1 MADVIVIGGG
11 LAGCA
16 TAYYLAKDGVDVLV
30 LERTELNTQASGSN
44 AGSLHAQIPHDPFVN
59 KGPEWARRFA
69 PSIELMVRSIAMWHE
84 LPNELGVDL
93 EVSTKGGLLVATTE
107 QQMREIAAK
116 AELER
121 EHGLEVNLL
130 DQSAVRQLAPYLS
143 ERVIGGAFCPI
154 EGKAS
159 PLIATLAYA
168 DAAKRLGVKFRRH
181 SEVVGLERGQQNYR
195 VRLADEE
202 LIARRVV
209 NAAGADAGRIAAML
223 GIHTDVQG
231 FAIQV
236 AVTEQTGPL
245 IPHLVYSA
253 GEKLTLKQNAIG
265 SVLIGGGWP
274 ARWHGRGHPVTDPDS
289 LAQNMALALQTVP
302 ALGPLRVIRTWAA
315 VVNGTD
321 DWRPI
326 LGEVPGAPGF
336 FMNFFPWMGFT
347 AGPIIAR
354 IIASLVQDK
363 PVPLDIDYRPFL
375 CR

>member
-11 LAGCA
+11 LVGCA

-69 PSIELMVRSIAMWHE
+69 PSIGLMARSIAMWHE
-84 LPNELGVDL
+84 LPKELGVDL
-93 EVSTKGGLLVATTE
+93 EVSTKGGLLVATSE
-107 QQMREIAAK
+107 QQLREIEAK
-116 AELER
+116 AALER

-130 DQSAVRQLAPYLS
+130 DQAAVRELAPYLS
-143 ERVIGGAFCPI
+143 DRVLGGAFCPI

-168 DAAKRLGVKFRRH
+168 DAAKRLGAKFRRH
-181 SEVVGLERGQQNYR
+181 SEVIGIEQGQQNFR
-195 VRLADEE
+195 VRLAGED
-202 LIARRVV
+202 LVARRVV

-245 IPHLVYSA
+245 IAHLVYSA

-326 LGEVPGAPGF
+326 LGEAPGVPGF
-336 FMNFFPWMGFT
+336 FMGFFPWMGFT
-347 AGPIIAR
+347 AGPIVAR

-375 CR
+375 YQ

>member
-69 PSIELMVRSIAMWHE
+69 PSIELMARSIAMWHE

-130 DQSAVRQLAPYLS
+130 DQIAVRQLAPYLS
-143 ERVIGGAFCPI
+143 DRVIGGAFCPI

-159 PLIATLAYA
+159 PLITTLAYA

-181 SEVVGLERGQQNYR
+181 SEVVGLERDQQNYR

-302 ALGPLRVIRTWAA
+302 TLGPLRVIRTWAA

>member
-30 LERTELNTQASGSN
+30 LERSELNTQASGSN

-69 PSIELMVRSIAMWHE
+69 PSIALMARSIAMWHE
-84 LPNELGVDL
+84 LSRELGVDL
-93 EVSTKGGLLVATTE
+93 EVSTKGGLLVGTTD
-107 QQMREIAAK
+107 QQLREIEAK
-116 AELER
+116 AALER
-121 EHGLEVNLL
+121 EHGLEVDLL
-130 DQSAVRQLAPYLS
+130 DQREVRELAPYLS
-143 ERVIGGAFCPI
+143 DRVQGGAFCRI

-168 DAAKRLGVKFRRH
+168 NAAKRLGVKFRRH
-181 SEVVGLERGQQNYR
+181 CEVIGIERCQRTYR
-195 VRLADEE
+195 VQLAGES
-202 LIARRVV
+202 LVANRVV

-223 GIHTDVQG
+223 GIHMDVQG

-302 ALGPLRVIRTWAA
+302 SLGPLRVIRTWAA

-326 LGEVPGAPGF
+326 LGEVPGSPGF

-347 AGPIIAR
+347 AGPVIAR
-354 IIASLVQDK
+354 IIASLVQGK
-363 PVPLDIDYRPFL
+363 PVPLDIDYRSFL
-375 CR
+375 CH

>member
-1 MADVIVIGGG
+1 MAEVIVIGGG

-16 TAYYLAKDGVDVLV
+16 TAYYLAKDGVDVVL
-30 LERTELNTQASGSN
+30 LERGELNTQASGSN

-69 PSIELMVRSIAMWHE
+69 PSIQLMARSIEMWHQ
-84 LPNELGVDL
+84 LPAELGVDL
-93 EVSTKGGLLVATTE
+93 EVSTKGGLLVASSE
-107 QQMREIAAK
+107 QQLREVEAK
-116 AELER
+116 ARLER
-121 EHGLEVNLL
+121 EHGLDVRLL
-130 DQSAVRQLAPYLS
+130 DRREVRDLAPYLS
-143 ERVIGGAFCPI
+143 DRVLGGAFCPI

-168 DAAKRLGVKFRRH
+168 NAAKRLGVSFRRH
-181 SEVVGLERGQQNYR
+181 SPVLDIERGQGNYR
-195 VRLADEE
+195 VVLGEGSLVAP
-202 LIARRVV
+202 RVV

-223 GIHTDVQG
+223 GIATDVQG

-347 AGPIIAR
+347 AGPLIAR
-354 IIASLVQDK
+354 VIASLVQGK
-363 PVPLDIDYRPFL
+363 AVPLDVDYRPFL
-375 CR
+375 YR

>member
-16 TAYYLAKDGVDVLV
+16 TAYYLAKDGVDVLL

-69 PSIELMVRSIAMWHE
+69 PSIELMARSIAMWHE
-84 LPNELGVDL
+84 LPKELGVDL

-107 QQMREIAAK
+107 QQLREIEAK
-116 AELER
+116 AALER

-130 DQSAVRQLAPYLS
+130 DQTAVRELAPYLS
-143 ERVIGGAFCPI
+143 DRVLGGAFCPI

-181 SEVVGLERGQQNYR
+181 SEVVGIERDQKNFR
-195 VRLADEE
+195 VRLADED

-302 ALGPLRVIRTWAA
+302 TLGPLRVIRTWAA

-354 IIASLVQDK
+354 IIASLVQGK

-375 CR
+375 CQ

>member
-202 LIARRVV
+202 LVARRVV

>member
-30 LERTELNTQASGSN
+30 LERSELNTQASGSN

-59 KGPEWARRFA
+59 KGAEWARRFA
-69 PSIELMVRSIAMWHE
+69 PSIGLMARSIEMWHA
-84 LPNELGVDL
+84 LPGELGVDL
-93 EVSTKGGLLVATTE
+93 EVSTKGGLLVGTTA
-107 QQMREIAAK
+107 QQLREIEAK
-116 AELER
+116 AALER

-130 DQSAVRQLAPYLS
+130 DQRAVRDLAPYLS
-143 ERVIGGAFCPI
+143 DRVLGGAFCPI

-181 SEVVGLERGQQNYR
+181 SEVLAVERREQHYHI
-195 VRLADEE
+195 RLAAEE
-202 LIARRVV
+202 LVARRVV

-326 LGEVPGAPGF
+326 LGEVPGSPGF

-375 CR
+375 CQ

>member
-30 LERTELNTQASGSN
+30 LERSELNTQASGSN

-59 KGPEWARRFA
+59 KGSAWAERFA
-69 PSIELMVRSIAMWHE
+69 PSIALMARSIDLWHA
-84 LPNELGVDL
+84 LPDELGVDL
-93 EVSTKGGLLVATTE
+93 EVSTKGGLLVGTTD
-107 QQMREIAAK
+107 QQLREIEAK
-116 AELER
+116 ARLER
-121 EHGLEVNLL
+121 SQGLEVNVL
-130 DQSAVRQLAPYLS
+130 DQRGVRELAPYLS
-143 ERVIGGAFCPI
+143 DRVLGGAFCPI

-159 PLIATLAYA
+159 PLKATLAYA
-168 DAAKRLGVKFRRH
+168 EAAKRLGVKFRRH
-181 SEVVGLERGQQNYR
+181 CEVIGVERGRHNYR
-195 VRLADEE
+195 ISLADEV

-326 LGEVPGAPGF
+326 LGEVPGSPGF

-375 CR
+375 CQ

>member
-16 TAYYLAKDGVDVLV
+16 TAYYLAKDGVEVLL
-30 LERTELNTQASGSN
+30 LERSELNTQASGSN

-59 KGPEWARRFA
+59 KGLAWAQRFA
-69 PSIELMVRSIAMWHE
+69 PTIELMAQSIAMWHE
-84 LPNELGVDL
+84 LPGELGVDL
-93 EVSTKGGLLVATTE
+93 EVSTKGGLLVATSE
-107 QQMREIAAK
+107 QQMREVEAK
-116 AELER
+116 AALER
-121 EHGLEVNLL
+121 QHGLPIDLL
-130 DQSAVRQLAPYLS
+130 DQSAVRRLAPYLS
-143 ERVIGGAFCPI
+143 ERVLGGAFCPI

-168 DAAKRLGVKFRRH
+168 DAAKRLGVQFRRH
-181 SEVVGLERGQQNYR
+181 SEVLGIERDRQGYR
-195 VRLADEE
+195 VRVVDGV
-202 LIARRVV
+202 LIAGRVV

-354 IIASLVQDK
+354 IIASLVQGK
-363 PVPLDIDYRPFL
+363 AVPLDIDYRPFL
-375 CR
+375 CQ